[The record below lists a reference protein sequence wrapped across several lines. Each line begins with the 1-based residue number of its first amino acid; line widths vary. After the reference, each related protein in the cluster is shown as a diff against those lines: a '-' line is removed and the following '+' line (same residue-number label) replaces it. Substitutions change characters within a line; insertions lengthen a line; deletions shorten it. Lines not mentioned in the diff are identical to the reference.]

1 MAPSLLPDS
10 SAGPSSKG
18 LAGAALRD
26 ARPHGTWAIV
36 ARCPL
41 TGEPI
46 RASPTLG
53 PVKRLLVALLGAALM
68 AAGRPAVAAAAPAQ
82 EAGDPRAF
90 ILVDAESGAILEA
103 SSAHE
108 PLPVAGTVKLMTAV
122 TALQRI
128 PFEDRVATS
137 PLGVDAPEPT
147 LGMREGT
154 TWASEDLVR
163 ALLLS
168 SANDAAY
175 TLAEGSAGSLDEFK
189 AEMNRVGKLMGL
201 EDSTF
206 GDPAGIDDASGYGGG
221 SVMSA
226 YDLAIVGVNVLGA
239 PELAELVA
247 FKAYR
252 VKTPDGEE
260 TALAENT
267 NRFVHFYPGA
277 TGLKAGFSTEAGA
290 VLVAS
295 AARDGRELVAVV
307 LDAPDPIASA
317 AALLDR
323 GFAASKD
330 GGTGDSLPETRITTL
345 QGRLVALAGF
355 PRPLGSPAFP
365 STGAKGPDAPV
376 SEAPPPKPA
385 RPTAE
390 EERGGGGGFPFLL
403 VFLML
408 VAAGLVIAV
417 VLRHQTVQR
426 ERVHRRARE
435 RFLLEARR
443 RGTIDVVDPDVA
455 ADPTEVRIVRR

>member
-1 MAPSLLPDS
+1 M
-10 SAGPSSKG
+10 
-18 LAGAALRD
+18 
-26 ARPHGTWAIV
+26 
-36 ARCPL
+36 
-41 TGEPI
+41 
-46 RASPTLG
+46 
-53 PVKRLLVALLGAALM
+53 KRLLGAFVSSALLAVGVPAA
-68 AAGRPAVAAAAPAQ
+68 VSAAPVQ
-82 EAGDPRAF
+82 ETGEPRAF

-103 SSAHE
+103 ENAHE
-108 PLPVAGTVKLMTAV
+108 PLPVAGTVKLMTAI

-175 TLAEGSAGSLDEFK
+175 TLAEGAAGSLDEFG
-189 AEMNRVGKLMGL
+189 AEMTRVGKLMGL

-226 YDLAIVGVNVLGA
+226 YDLAIVGVNVLAA
-239 PELAELVA
+239 PEVAELVA

-260 TALAENT
+260 TALFENT
-267 NRFVHFYPGA
+267 NRFIHFYPGA
-277 TGLKAGFSTEAGA
+277 TGLKAGFSAEAGA

-307 LDAPDPIASA
+307 LDAEDPIASA

-323 GFAASKD
+323 GFATEKD
-330 GGTGDSLPETRITTL
+330 GSKGDSLPETRITTL
-345 QGRLVALAGF
+345 QGRLVALASLH
-355 PRPLGSPAFP
+355 RPLGSPAFP

-376 SEAPPPKPA
+376 SDAPPPEPPRPA
-385 RPTAE
+385 SE
-390 EERGGGGGFPFLL
+390 EERGGDGSGGFPFLL

-408 VAAGLVIAV
+408 VAAGLVIAA
-417 VLRHQTVQR
+417 VLRHQKVQR
-426 ERVHRRARE
+426 ERVHRQARE
-435 RFLLEARR
+435 RFLHEARR
-443 RGTIDVVDPDVA
+443 RGTIDVVDPEVA
-455 ADPTEVRIVRR
+455 ADATEVRIVRR

>member
-1 MAPSLLPDS
+1 
-10 SAGPSSKG
+10 
-18 LAGAALRD
+18 
-26 ARPHGTWAIV
+26 
-36 ARCPL
+36 
-41 TGEPI
+41 
-46 RASPTLG
+46 
-53 PVKRLLVALLGAALM
+53 VKRLLGAFVSSVLL
-68 AAGRPAVAAAAPAQ
+68 AVGVPAAASAAPVQ
-82 EAGDPRAF
+82 EGGEARAF

-103 SSAHE
+103 ENAHE
-108 PLPVAGTVKLMTAV
+108 PLPVAGTVKLMTAI

-137 PLGVDAPEPT
+137 PLAVDAPEPT

-154 TWASEDLVR
+154 TWASEDLVQ

-175 TLAEGSAGSLDEFK
+175 TLAEGSAGSLDEFG
-189 AEMNRVGKLMGL
+189 AEMTRVGKLMGL

-226 YDLAIVGVNVLGA
+226 YDLAIVGVNVLAA

-247 FKAYR
+247 LEAYR
-252 VKTPDGEE
+252 VVTPDGEE
-260 TALAENT
+260 TALSENT
-267 NRFVHFYPGA
+267 NQFLHFYPGA
-277 TGLKAGFSTEAGA
+277 TGLKAGFTAEAGA

-295 AARDGRELVAVV
+295 AQRDDRELVAVV
-307 LDAPDPIASA
+307 LNAEDPIASA

-323 GFAASKD
+323 GFAAKEG

-345 QGRLVALAGF
+345 QGRLVALAGL

-376 SEAPPPKPA
+376 SDAPPPHPPPPA
-385 RPTAE
+385 AE
-390 EERGGGGGFPFLL
+390 GEGGDGGGFPFLL
-403 VFLML
+403 VSLML
-408 VAAGLVIAV
+408 VAAGLVIGA
-417 VLRHQTVQR
+417 VLRHQKVQR

-443 RGTIDVVDPDVA
+443 RGTIDVVDPEVA